1 MADVSIVIGVDNKG
15 AITGLKQVGDSADDA
30 GQKAKGLGGHLADV
44 GKIAGG
50 IVIAKAFTLG
60 ASAINDAFSAA
71 ADYQKMQAATNAVIE
86 STGGKAG
93 ISAKEVVNLANSLE
107 KMTAIDDQVIQGAEN
122 LLLTFTNIGKD
133 VFPEATKTVLNM
145 SVALGQDTK
154 SSAIQ
159 LGKALNDP
167 IKGITALSRVGV
179 SFTEDQKK
187 MIKGMVEAGDTMG
200 AQKIILKE
208 LETEFG
214 GAAEAAGQT
223 LGGQLSLLKDTIS
236 DTFRDIAVK
245 ALPTL
250 VELTSLLAEGLTKG
264 IDLAGTALGKLGD
277 FISPVVDHMKDF
289 IGDIQW
295 VIDNGTGFNEKLS
308 TGVWAT
314 LAEAIGGVAIL
325 LRDKVIP
332 AFKDL
337 LSFAWD
343 KLKDGAEALG
353 KLAGLAWDGLQKGI
367 DALKDLVSANWG
379 NVKEGAAALKEMA
392 QQKFDQLAPQFD
404 KLRSAVAGLTMQD
417 VRDALKDLKDKAQP
431 AIDVLQPLA
440 ERVLKALKDGFDDVK
455 EALKPLG
462 PALDDLLEAVKPL
475 EPVLKPLGIVLGTVL
490 VVAAGALLLALEG
503 LIKLIAGTLTVTIQ
517 GIILTIEGL
526 AKAID
531 GVVWAFKNVIAPIA
545 GAVGDL
551 VQTIEG
557 PIGGVISF
565 MYSAGEYIVKGLWN
579 GITAWAGWLKDNI
592 GGWAGGIID
601 AAKSGFGVRSP
612 SKEFHYIGE
621 MVVEGFANGLEGFNN
636 VMTYWDDKIGKWVSE
651 TAAAVADDLYAN
663 VPDYVK
669 QLSPA
674 AGGTKDL
681 STFMSQYEGGGQYGL
696 LQVGNKKVGDIG
708 PNGTVWNG
716 TSYVQN
722 SAQGYTGNL
731 PGGSQ
736 PQTIIVQIDGKE
748 VARAVNLANARAGV

>member
-1 MADVSIVIGVDNKG
+1 MAGNDVSIVIGVDNKG

-133 VFPEATKTVLNM
+133 VFPKATKTVLNM

-179 SFTEDQKK
+179 SFTEDQKV
-187 MIKGMVEAGDTMG
+187 MIKGMVEAGDVMG
-200 AQKIILKE
+200 AQKVILKE

-250 VELTSLLAEGLTKG
+250 VELTSLLADGLTKG
-264 IDLAGTALGKLGD
+264 IDLAT
-277 FISPVVDHMKDF
+277 V
-289 IGDIQW
+289 
-295 VIDNGTGFNEKLS
+295 
-308 TGVWAT
+308 
-314 LAEAIGGVAIL
+314 AIGAIVDAMTPFVEKGVALAGI
-325 LRDKVIP
+325 
-332 AFKDL
+332 
-337 LSFAWD
+337 AWD
-343 KLKDGAEALG
+343 KISGPLGTLAGMAWAALKDGAEALG

-517 GIILTIEGL
+517 GIVLTIEGL

-592 GGWAGGIID
+592 GGWADGIID
-601 AAKSGFGVRSP
+601 AAKSGFGLRSP

-696 LQVGNKKVGDIG
+696 LQVGNKKVGDPG